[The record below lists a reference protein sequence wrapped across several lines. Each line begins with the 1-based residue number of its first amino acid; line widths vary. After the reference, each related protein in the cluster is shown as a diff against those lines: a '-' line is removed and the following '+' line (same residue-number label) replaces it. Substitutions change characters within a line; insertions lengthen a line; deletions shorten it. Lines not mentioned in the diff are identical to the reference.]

1 MKKTIFLLVLL
12 VGGFTFING
21 QNVVEVDANATFV
34 GYANVFELPANGGA
48 WVFGQPWGVPELKTV
63 VDPAGGTITLQPN
76 FNTYGDNP
84 TDPFWVN
91 QSTGEGNKI
100 FEGNTYVEDAS
111 LVGSELTF
119 NGGVVSYTLDAE
131 YAAVAFIKVFNA
143 NFSVVKEETAEM
155 VAGENFSVVY
165 TNVEPEDA
173 WVQYGFQVVGVNAN
187 PADEPTLGS
196 VVVSAPILG
205 VNDVNNVNVSIYP
218 NPVSERLNINSTSE
232 ITSVVVYNILGAK
245 VQSITPNSTSVTM
258 NLSGLTPGVY
268 LTTINTNTGTKTVN
282 IVKK

>member
-34 GYANVFELPANGGA
+34 GYANVFELPANGGGYA
-48 WVFGQPWGVPELKTV
+48 FGQPWGVPELKTV

-173 WVQYGFQVVGVNAN
+173 WVQYGFQVVGVNA
-187 PADEPTLGS
+187 
-196 VVVSAPILG
+196 
-205 VNDVNNVNVSIYP
+205 YP
-218 NPVSERLNINSTSE
+218 NPVSERLNINATSE
-232 ITSVVVYNILGAK
+232 ITSVVMYNILGAK

>member
-34 GYANVFELPANGGA
+34 GYANVFELPANGGGYA
-48 WVFGQPWGVPELKTV
+48 FGQPWGVPELKTV

>member
-1 MKKTIFLLVLL
+1 L
-12 VGGFTFING
+12 
-21 QNVVEVDANATFV
+21 
-34 GYANVFELPANGGA
+34 GYANVFELPANGGGF
-48 WVFGQPWGVPELKTV
+48 VFGQPWGVPELKTV
-63 VDPAGGTITLQPN
+63 VDPTGGTITLQPN

-84 TDPFWVN
+84 TDPFWVD

-100 FEGNTYVEDAS
+100 FEGNTYVEDAT

-119 NGGVVSYTLDAE
+119 NGGVVSNTLDAE
-131 YAAVAFIKVFNA
+131 YAAVAFIKVFNLD
-143 NFSVVKEETAEM
+143 FSVVKEETSEM

-165 TNVEPEDA
+165 TNVEPEDS

-232 ITSVVVYNILGAK
+232 ITSVVIYNILGAK

-258 NLSGLTPGVY
+258 NLSGLRPGIY

>member
-1 MKKTIFLLVLL
+1 MKKITLLLAML
-12 VGGFTFING
+12 IGGLPLINA
-21 QNVVEVDANATFV
+21 QNTVEVDANATFV

-131 YAAVAFIKVFNA
+131 YAAVAFIKVFNLD
-143 NFSVVKEETAEM
+143 FSVVKEETAEM

-218 NPVSERLNINSTSE
+218 NPVSERLNINATSE
-232 ITSVVVYNILGAK
+232 ITSVVMYNILGAK

>member
-1 MKKTIFLLVLL
+1 MKKITLLLAML
-12 VGGFTFING
+12 IGGLPLINA
-21 QNVVEVDANATFV
+21 QNTVEVDANATFL
-34 GYANVFELPANGGA
+34 GYANVFELPANGGGF
-48 WVFGQPWGVPELKTV
+48 VFGQPWGVLELKTV

-84 TDPFWVN
+84 TDPFWVD

-100 FEGNTYVEDAS
+100 FEGNTYVEDLT

-119 NGGVVSYTLDAE
+119 NGGVVSNTLDAE
-131 YAAVAFIKVFNA
+131 YTAVAYIRVFNLD
-143 NFSVVKEETAEM
+143 FSVLKEETSEM

-165 TNVEPEDA
+165 TNVEPEDS
-173 WVQYGFQVVGVNAN
+173 WVQYGFSVLGVNAN
-187 PADEPTLGS
+187 PIDEPTLGS

-232 ITSVVVYNILGAK
+232 ITSVVMYNILGAK

-258 NLSGLTPGVY
+258 NLSGLRPGIY